1 MIGKKVLKLNWCK
14 PNFPV
19 AIVQEKKL
27 VWTLKEILN
36 VTVVIQNVQVLF
48 FFKRSEKMHKKT
60 VQSKFKIKFFE
71 K

>member
-1 MIGKKVLKLNWCK
+1 MQAKFSCSYSSGKE
-14 PNFPV
+14 
-19 AIVQEKKL
+19 A

-36 VTVVIQNVQVLF
+36 VTVVQNVQVFF
-48 FFKRSEKMHKKT
+48 FFKRSEKMHKKS

>member
-1 MIGKKVLKLNWCK
+1 MQAEFSCSYSSGKE
-14 PNFPV
+14 
-19 AIVQEKKL
+19 A

-36 VTVVIQNVQVLF
+36 VTVIIQNVQVLF